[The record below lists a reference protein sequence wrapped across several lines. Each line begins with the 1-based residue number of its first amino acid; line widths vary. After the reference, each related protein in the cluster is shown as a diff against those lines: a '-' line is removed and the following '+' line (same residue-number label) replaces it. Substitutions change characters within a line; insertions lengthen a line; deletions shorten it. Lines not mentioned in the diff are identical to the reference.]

1 MKNVMV
7 TNMDNGTTIIL
18 TKEQFDSC
26 RTCLSENSVYEYT
39 NMPPTQ
45 ISIARQCGK
54 SSLQLDHISKVLGTL
69 GGFKDEIDRTAI
81 IRL

>member
-1 MKNVMV
+1 MKNVRI
-7 TNMDNGTTIIL
+7 TNMDNGVTIIL

-39 NMPPTQ
+39 DMPITQ
-45 ISIARQCGK
+45 ISISRQCGK
-54 SSLQLDHISKVLGTL
+54 SNMQLDYLKKVLGTL
-69 GGFKDEIDRTAI
+69 GGLKNEIDRATI